1 MYEELS
7 PRSNCRGLYDGLAK
21 ALGEFLHEN
30 KALYENGSHLQ
41 LIEAIIIV
49 LRRENAKFNEA
60 RFRKE
65 IAKIR
70 SQPCAHTTK
79 SHTIK

>member
-21 ALGEFLHEN
+21 VLGDFLHEN
-30 KALYENGSHLQ
+30 KALYENDSHLQ
-41 LIEAIIIV
+41 LIEAIIVV

-70 SQPCAHTTK
+70 SQPCTHTTQSRATK
-79 SHTIK
+79 